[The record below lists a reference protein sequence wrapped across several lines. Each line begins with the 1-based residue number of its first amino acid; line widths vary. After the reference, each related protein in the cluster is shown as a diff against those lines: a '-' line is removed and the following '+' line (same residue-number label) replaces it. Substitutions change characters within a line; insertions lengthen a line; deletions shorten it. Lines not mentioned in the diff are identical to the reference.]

1 MADSKNITR
10 AYGTLSGTS
19 SRFKRSREECENYF
33 YFNTFEKTGVLF
45 VTDPALIRK
54 VKRWAEEYDSIRLI
68 RESRDGSCEFIMPTS
83 FHKFS
88 KPPKIS
94 DEERKRRSERAKEM
108 FKRRTCQVEFT

>member
-1 MADSKNITR
+1 MADSKTI
-10 AYGTLSGTS
+10 
-19 SRFKRSREECENYF
+19 FKRSKEECENYF

-54 VKRWAEEYDSIRLI
+54 VKQWAKEYDSIRLI

-108 FKRRTCQVEFT
+108 FKRRTCQVKST